1 MIGSII
7 PNKKQLLIEDKKP
20 YKIKFDKKQDI
31 LGMGKNKHWA
41 LLANRFDGSM
51 LRNRLAMYIASRLGM
66 EYTPKM
72 LPVDLVID
80 GKYMGSYYLSE
91 LVRIGKNRV
100 DIDELTPDDNEEP
113 NITGGYLLAIEPNL
127 SVKPAPEQNTVT
139 TERGE
144 AFSFESP
151 EFYSEDDDDILGT
164 AQQKDYI
171 KEYLNE
177 TEEAIFGEDFKNSN
191 GVPYTEYLDVQS
203 AADFWWL
210 QEFTVNSDAFTTS
223 SNYLYKKRDGKLY
236 FGPVW
241 DFDYSMGL
249 LDSETYSFN
258 QSHYSWLTYLRAYN
272 SDYQQLLEDR
282 WKVLNSIITD
292 IVKEGGMLDQYISEQ
307 KNSTEDDYAL
317 WGMPYSWNKL
327 SGFDEEVEFLRTWLT
342 ERQARI
348 NENIDTK
355 LDHAYV
361 TVTFQS
367 DGEVIGSCT
376 VAGGTRNALAFPS
389 ISYDENKP
397 FYGWEYENGE
407 TFDVWNTK
415 IIEDTVLVARYGGN
429 YPDIPEISDEPE
441 ISNEPEVSDEPE
453 ISDVSKISEVSQK
466 TDTPVNTNSQ
476 STEKSDIQNSVVN
489 SSSQTNPS
497 NATAHTPN
505 TGDNLPLPFFIMTF
519 IISLSTAVFI
529 NKKSKNTH

>member
-1 MIGSII
+1 MRGRG
-7 PNKKQLLIEDKKP
+7 NVTWGFADKKP

-177 TEEAIFGEDFKNSN
+177 TEEAIFGENFKNSN
-191 GVPYTEYLDVQS
+191 GISYTEYLDVVFVLLLGAVTEQVIIAVIADHRERLFKIRL
-203 AADFWWL
+203 AAL
-210 QEFTVNSDAFTTS
+210 LVNSFTLTVEQEIFKR
-223 SNYLYKKRDGKLY
+223 YLLFR
-236 FGPVW
+236 F
-241 DFDYSMGL
+241 
-249 LDSETYSFN
+249 
-258 QSHYSWLTYLRAYN
+258 
-272 SDYQQLLEDR
+272 
-282 WKVLNSIITD
+282 
-292 IVKEGGMLDQYISEQ
+292 
-307 KNSTEDDYAL
+307 
-317 WGMPYSWNKL
+317 
-327 SGFDEEVEFLRTWLT
+327 
-342 ERQARI
+342 
-348 NENIDTK
+348 
-355 LDHAYV
+355 
-361 TVTFQS
+361 
-367 DGEVIGSCT
+367 
-376 VAGGTRNALAFPS
+376 
-389 ISYDENKP
+389 
-397 FYGWEYENGE
+397 
-407 TFDVWNTK
+407 
-415 IIEDTVLVARYGGN
+415 
-429 YPDIPEISDEPE
+429 
-441 ISNEPEVSDEPE
+441 
-453 ISDVSKISEVSQK
+453 
-466 TDTPVNTNSQ
+466 
-476 STEKSDIQNSVVN
+476 
-489 SSSQTNPS
+489 
-497 NATAHTPN
+497 
-505 TGDNLPLPFFIMTF
+505 
-519 IISLSTAVFI
+519 
-529 NKKSKNTH
+529 